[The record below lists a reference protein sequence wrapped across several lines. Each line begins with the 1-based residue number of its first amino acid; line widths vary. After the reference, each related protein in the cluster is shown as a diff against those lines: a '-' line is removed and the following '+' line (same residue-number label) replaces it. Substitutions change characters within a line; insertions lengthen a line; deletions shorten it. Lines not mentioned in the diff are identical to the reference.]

1 MIGGALLDSGLQGRF
16 CHICYNCDLK
26 CSGYVRGTS
35 GYDVPLATFGKSN
48 LHFEGWLLLL
58 CNKL

>member
-26 CSGYVRGTS
+26 CSGYVCGTF
-35 GYDVPLATFGKSN
+35 GYDLPLA
-48 LHFEGWLLLL
+48 
-58 CNKL
+58 